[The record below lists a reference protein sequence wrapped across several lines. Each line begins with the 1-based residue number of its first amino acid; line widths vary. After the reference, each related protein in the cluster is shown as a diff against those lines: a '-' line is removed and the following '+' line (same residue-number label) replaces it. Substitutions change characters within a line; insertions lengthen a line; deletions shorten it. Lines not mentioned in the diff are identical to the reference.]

1 MPSSWAQLPTR
12 VSSLGELGA
21 IVPVVL
27 LLAAIIVAIV
37 PMD

>member
-1 MPSSWAQLPTR
+1 